1 MILLDSFL
9 RDCYNGI
16 ENAAFYV
23 AGKEEKAMEKEKV
36 CSNVH
41 ECSCP
46 FTDCKNHGRCCDC
59 IANHREM
66 GNLPNCYKKPE

>member
-1 MILLDSFL
+1 
-9 RDCYNGI
+9 
-16 ENAAFYV
+16 
-23 AGKEEKAMEKEKV
+23 MEKEKV